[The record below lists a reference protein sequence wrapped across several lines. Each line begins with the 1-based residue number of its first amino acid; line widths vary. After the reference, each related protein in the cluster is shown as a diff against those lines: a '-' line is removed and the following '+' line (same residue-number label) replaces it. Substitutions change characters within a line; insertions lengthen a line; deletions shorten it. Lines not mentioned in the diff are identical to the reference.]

1 MASLKPAVFVSESW
15 ILLTDGG
22 GEQTVALD
30 VALLIVSI
38 EETAQLLRV

>member
-1 MASLKPAVFVSESW
+1 MASLKPAVFVSESR
-15 ILLTDGG
+15 ILLTDGR

-38 EETAQLLRV
+38 EEAAQLLRV